1 MKKISICILD
11 YGSGNVKSVFNL
23 ATTLNPNVTISNQ
36 TRDIENATHLI
47 LPGVGAYAAAMRK
60 IHQLIPMTH
69 LEKAVFTD
77 KKPFLGI
84 CVGMQVLANKGYEFE
99 ITTGLGWIPGEVKKL
114 DSGFLPLPHIGWNN
128 IEVIQTSPL
137 TKQFK
142 TLDFYFVHSFAY
154 VLATVNNNSVIATT
168 NYGTD
173 FCSII
178 QKDNIYGVQFH
189 PEKSQKAGK
198 LLLTNF
204 LST

>member
-1 MKKISICILD
+1 
-11 YGSGNVKSVFNL
+11 
-23 ATTLNPNVTISNQ
+23 
-36 TRDIENATHLI
+36 
-47 LPGVGAYAAAMRK
+47 
-60 IHQLIPMTH
+60 
-69 LEKAVFTD
+69 
-77 KKPFLGI
+77 
-84 CVGMQVLANKGYEFE
+84 MQVMATVGREFGE
-99 ITTGLGWIPGEVKKL
+99 HNGLNWIPGIINKL
-114 DSGFLPLPHIGWNN
+114 ETDELPLPHVGWNN
-128 IEVIQTSPL
+128 CI
-137 TKQFK
+137 FK
-142 TLDFYFVHSFAY
+142 KESAFTRGFTGEPDFYFVHSFAY